1 MKKTMFAICGFLLGA
16 YSTLICAAD
25 PVFDA
30 KTNVLNLPSVTVSTS
45 VGNTVYYN
53 VNILLN
59 PSGFGNGWLPLPNVP
74 TCMTDSPPTCPGTQP
89 QLISFTISG
98 PDTIPE
104 GTSATY
110 YAQSEWMWYFFDAQ
124 GQIHWEIKKGE
135 SGLPIYLAGTAYAVI
150 DKATVTAK
158 QVTKDTPITL
168 TVYDS
173 FQGVPATATKT
184 VTIINVPTAAPV
196 SGIIQNF
203 TDLYPGSIFKVLQAD
218 GATTSWILSATS
230 TCILPQTTATGTTA
244 NVTIYTTTAGT
255 IMKVDGDPISCPI
268 EPL

>member
-1 MKKTMFAICGFLLGA
+1 MKKITRFYCGLLLGA
-16 YSTLICAAD
+16 YSALSSAAN
-25 PVFDA
+25 PIFDT
-30 KTNVLNLPSVTVSTS
+30 KTNVLSLPSVTVSTA

-59 PSGFGNGWLPLPNVP
+59 PSGFGNGWLPLPDIP
-74 TCMTDSPPTCPGTQP
+74 QCMKDSPPTCPGTQP

-110 YAQSEWMWYFFDAQ
+110 YAQSEWMWFFFDAQ
-124 GQIHWEIKKGE
+124 GQIHWELVKGE

-158 QVTKDTPITL
+158 QVTKDTDITL

-173 FQGVPATATKT
+173 FHGVPATATK
-184 VTIINVPTAAPV
+184 VVKIINVPTAAPI
-196 SGIIQNF
+196 SGIISNF
-203 TDLYPGSIFKVLQAD
+203 TDLYPGSIFKVTQSD
-218 GATTSWILSATS
+218 GTISSWILSATS
-230 TCILPQTTATGTTA
+230 TCILPQTIATGTTA

-255 IMKVDGDPISCPI
+255 IMKVEGDPISCPI